1 VLVQGASVNDVVEM
15 VAFDIFSVNDSVSAK
30 DGGSFAGTVG
40 FGAGIAGGVV
50 FNEAGADV
58 DFRVESDTI
67 THALFVNGADGKIGI
82 GESAPSEMLHIKD
95 DTNDDAFG
103 GLIIKSNNGT
113 ANVKYGW
120 RGADGSDQL
129 RLATGGN
136 LALNIDSAGIIT
148 KPLQPAFLAHPSS
161 TQSNIAVGS
170 DITVLFATEIFDQNA
185 DFNTANYTF
194 TAPVTGRYQFNIV
207 YYLENIDTATGYYYI
222 FFDTSNR
229 NYFNIISPAFTAD
242 TSYLS
247 LTLSMLVDMDAS
259 DTALCKIRQ
268 SHGTSQTD
276 ISGNS
281 FFSGYLVA

>member
-1 VLVQGASVNDVVEM
+1 MQFQTL
-15 VAFDIFSVNDSVSAK
+15 
-30 DGGSFAGTVG
+30 GT
-40 FGAGIAGGVV
+40 
-50 FNEAGADV
+50 EAMRID
-58 DFRVESDTI
+58 
-67 THALFVNGADGKIGI
+67 
-82 GESAPSEMLHIKD
+82 
-95 DTNDDAFG
+95 
-103 GLIIKSNNGT
+103 
-113 ANVKYGW
+113 
-120 RGADGSDQL
+120 
-129 RLATGGN
+129 ATG
-136 LALNIDSAGIIT
+136 AVT
-148 KPLQPAFLAHPSS
+148 MPLQPAFLAHPSS

-229 NYFNIISPAFTAD
+229 NYFNIISPKFTAD

-281 FFSGYLVA
+281 YFSGYLVA